1 MFEDL
6 TRRVYDID
14 RKQCGLM
21 SKIKVLI
28 ADDHAVVRDGTRRIL
43 EQETDMEVVAE
54 AADGAEAINLAGSSK
69 PDVAIIDIAM
79 PGVDGIEATKQIK
92 SLYPSVAILI
102 LSAYDDDQFVFS
114 LLEAGAAGYLLKSVR
129 GRELVEAVRQ
139 VHAGESVL
147 HPAIARKVLNRFVPA
162 PGKPALPETPDVLS
176 DRELEVL
183 RLATRGLS
191 NQQIADKLYLSLRT
205 VQAHLGH
212 IFNKLQVSSRTEAVV
227 RALKAGW
234 VTLEDIP

>member
-1 MFEDL
+1 M
-6 TRRVYDID
+6 
-14 RKQCGLM
+14 G
-21 SKIKVLI
+21 KIKILI
-28 ADDHAVVRDGTRRIL
+28 ADDHAVVREGTRQIL
-43 EQETDMEVVAE
+43 EQEADMDVVAE
-54 AADGAEAINLAGSSK
+54 AADGEEAVRLAGSSR

-92 SLYPSVAILI
+92 ALYPAIAVLI
-102 LSAYDDDQFVFS
+102 LTAYDDDQFVFG

-129 GRELVEAVRQ
+129 GHELIDAVRR
-139 VHAGESVL
+139 VSAGESVL
-147 HPAIARKVLNRFVPA
+147 HPTIARKVLNRFVRTPD
-162 PGKPALPETPDVLS
+162 KPAGQKPTEVLS
-176 DRELEVL
+176 EREMEVL

-191 NQQIADKLYLSLRT
+191 NQEIAGELYLSLRT

-227 RALKAGW
+227 RALKEGW

>member
-1 MFEDL
+1 ME
-6 TRRVYDID
+6 
-14 RKQCGLM
+14 
-21 SKIKVLI
+21 KIKILI
-28 ADDHAVVRDGTRRIL
+28 ADDHAVVRDGTKQIL
-43 EQETDMEVVAE
+43 EHEADMDVVAE
-54 AADGAEAINLAGSSK
+54 AADGAEAIKLAGSTR

-92 SLYPSVAILI
+92 QLYPAIAVLI

-129 GRELVEAVRQ
+129 GRELIEAVRQ

-147 HPAIARKVLNRFVPA
+147 HPSIARKVLNRFVPA
-162 PGKPALPETPDVLS
+162 PGKPAGQKTAEVLS
-176 DRELEVL
+176 DRETEVL
-183 RLATRGLS
+183 KLATRGLS
-191 NQQIADKLYLSLRT
+191 NQNIADELCLSLRT

-227 RALKAGW
+227 RALKEGW
-234 VTLEDIP
+234 VTLDDIP

>member
-1 MFEDL
+1 MD
-6 TRRVYDID
+6 
-14 RKQCGLM
+14 
-21 SKIKVLI
+21 KITILI
-28 ADDHAVVRDGTRRIL
+28 ADDHAVVRDGTRQIL
-43 EQETDMEVVAE
+43 EQEADMEVVAE
-54 AADGAEAINLAGSSK
+54 AADGAEAIKLAGTFR

-79 PGVDGIEATKQIK
+79 PVLDGIEATRQIK
-92 SLYPSVAILI
+92 TLYPAIAVLI

-129 GRELVEAVRQ
+129 GRELIEAVRQ

-162 PGKPALPETPDVLS
+162 PGKPAGQKPTEVLS
-176 DRELEVL
+176 DRETEVL
-183 RLATRGLS
+183 KLATRGLS
-191 NQQIADKLYLSLRT
+191 NQDIADELCLSLRT

-212 IFNKLQVSSRTEAVV
+212 IFNKLEVSSRTEAVV
-227 RALKAGW
+227 RALKEGW